1 MDIYSSN
8 IDLVLFMAMKEK
20 QNKLVEWFVYQE
32 IQISFP
38 TSSEYEDFVRRY
50 NAMVKSDNDTRN
62 NSDESVSCRFNG

>member
-1 MDIYSSN
+1 
-8 IDLVLFMAMKEK
+8 MAMKEK
-20 QNKLVEWFVYQE
+20 QNKLVEWFAYQE

-50 NAMVKSDNDTRN
+50 NAMVKNNNDTRN

>member
-50 NAMVKSDNDTRN
+50 NAMVKNNNDTRN